1 MFTIFQQRRIALLLA
16 ALLMLLCVGCGKVVA
31 PAATPAPEQVVV
43 QVETNAPSSTATP
56 VPKTQ
61 LKYVFLFIGDGMGYA
76 QVQAAADALA
86 AQGLDALSF
95 PAFPVIGSARTNNID
110 GDITDSAAAATAL
123 ATGKKTLNG
132 YLGLDKDGKRLTDIT
147 EILRDGGMKIGILTT
162 VSLDHATPA
171 GFYAHVDSRRTYATI
186 ADDLFASGFDYFA
199 GGGFHDTPDAADHAA
214 ENGYALIPSFEEAP
228 AVTQE
233 KLILSSDLI
242 FGDYGVLPAIDGG
255 MRADWLKKATDLA
268 ISRLTNPNGFFMM
281 VEGGR
286 IDYFC
291 HYNDAA
297 SFVAELLDFNKAVQS
312 AMDFYNSH
320 PTETLIVV
328 TADHETGNIS
338 FTDGDR
344 AALLRQTISSDQC
357 DDTLVAECVSAQT
370 PFDTALPLF
379 AAAFGLDNLT
389 KEETAYLQEAYQHTL
404 KDDLTNKKSGEEYG
418 EYDPITSACAKL
430 VAARAGL
437 VFGSSDH
444 TGKDVPVYAIGVGSE
459 FFTGTYE
466 NTGLHDAILKAV
478 AAHPAS

>member
-1 MFTIFQQRRIALLLA
+1 MFTIFRQRRIELLLA
-16 ALLMLLCVGCGKVVA
+16 ALLMILCVGCGKTVA

-43 QVETNAPSSTATP
+43 QVETNAPSSIATP

-61 LKYVFLFIGDGMGYA
+61 LKYIFLFIGDGMGYA
-76 QVQAAADALA
+76 QVQAAADALT
-86 AQGLDALSF
+86 AQGLDGLSF
-95 PAFPVIGSARTNNID
+95 PAFPVTGSAHTNNVD
-110 GDITDSAAAATAL
+110 GEITDSAAAATAL

-132 YLGLDKDGKRLTDIT
+132 YLGLDKDGNRLTDIT
-147 EILRDGGMKIGILTT
+147 EILRDAGMKIGILTT

-186 ADDLFASGFDYFA
+186 ADDLFASGFDYYA

-228 AVTQE
+228 AVTEE

-255 MRADWLKKATDLA
+255 ARADWLKKATDLA
-268 ISRLTNPNGFFMM
+268 IARLMNPNGFFMM

-297 SFVAELLDFNKAVQS
+297 SFVAELLDFDKAVRS
-312 AMDFYNSH
+312 ALDFYNGH
-320 PTETLIVV
+320 PTETLIIV
-328 TADHETGNIS
+328 TADHETGNVS
-338 FTDGDR
+338 FADGDR
-344 AALLRQTISSDQC
+344 AALLRQTISSDAC

-370 PFDTALPLF
+370 PFDKALPLF
-379 AAAFGLDNLT
+379 AAAFGLNNLT
-389 KEETAYLQEAYQHTL
+389 KEETAYLQEAYLHTL
-404 KDDLTNKKSGEEYG
+404 KGDLTNKKSDEEYG
-418 EYDPITSACAKL
+418 VYDPITSACDKL

-437 VFGSSDH
+437 VFGSGSH
-444 TGKDVPVYAIGVGSE
+444 TGKDVPVYAIGIGSE
-459 FFTGTYE
+459 FFAGTYE

-478 AAHPAS
+478 AAFPAS